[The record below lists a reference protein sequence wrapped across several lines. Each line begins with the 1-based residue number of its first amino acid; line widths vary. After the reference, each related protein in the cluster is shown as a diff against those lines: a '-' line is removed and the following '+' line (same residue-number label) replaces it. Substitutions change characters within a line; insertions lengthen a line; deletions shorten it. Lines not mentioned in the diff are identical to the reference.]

1 MQHAGWIKL
10 TQRLIALFVGLA
22 IANEAIWRNMSDTAW
37 VNFKTFGLPVIMFVF
52 LMANAG
58 LFTRYAIN
66 KDDDAG
72 PQS

>member
-1 MQHAGWIKL
+1 
-10 TQRLIALFVGLA
+10 
-22 IANEAIWRNMSDTAW
+22 MSDTTW

-72 PQS
+72 PQP